1 MTGAEWAALAF
12 LMFLAAAVS
21 AIILAAWV
29 KPYMLD
35 LRAQRDTWKA
45 EAMHY
50 RELEVEGQVSDV
62 RLLDPRDPDLEL
74 WLKGTPTDER

>member
-21 AIILAAWV
+21 AIILAWWV
-29 KPYMLD
+29 RPYMID
-35 LRAQRDTWKA
+35 LRHQRDVWMA

-50 RELEVEGQVSDV
+50 RELEAEGQVSDV
-62 RLLDPRDPDLEL
+62 RLIQPTDPDLDIF
-74 WLKGTPTDER
+74 LKGTPTDER